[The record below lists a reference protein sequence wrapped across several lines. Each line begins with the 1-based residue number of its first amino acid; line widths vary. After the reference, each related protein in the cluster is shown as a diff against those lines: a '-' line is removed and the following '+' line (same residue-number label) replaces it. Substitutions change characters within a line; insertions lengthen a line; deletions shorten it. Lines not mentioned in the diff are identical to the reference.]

1 MPQNVYTFILRH
13 SKKEQIVLL
22 ILAVIS
28 YPFLYYSYDLP
39 KLIINYITE
48 VSQFVSEPA
57 NADAKVPAQSM
68 FGIELDHVQYL
79 LALCFA
85 FLTLVLVNGGFKYFI
100 NVFKGQLGER
110 MLRRLRFEL
119 FSRVLRFPLPHFKKV
134 SSAEIIPMITAEVEP
149 LGGFIGD
156 AFVQPIF
163 QGGMLIV
170 PLVFILAQDW
180 ALGLAAIALYPVQ
193 IFVIPKLQRRVN
205 ALGKQRVRA
214 VRQLSQR
221 IGESIAGVQE
231 IHANDTSML
240 ERASFSERLGAIY
253 GIRFHIYKLKF
264 FTKFLINAIDKMTP
278 FFFYTIGGY
287 LVMEGRLDIGAMVAV
302 IAAQKDLA
310 SPAKELLAYYQQ
322 KEDVRIKYEQVIGQF
337 GPAGMVEM
345 ERQEN
350 EPEAEVVLS
359 GQLDIANL
367 SLTEEDGVK
376 LIDSVTM
383 QVDLGGRVAIVGDGG
398 SGKDELALVLGNLLQ
413 PTGGRIALGDLDFS
427 ALPETV
433 AGRRIAYVGQSA
445 HMFSDSVRNNLYYG
459 LKHRPLIAPDLDDA
473 TLAERRRLMS
483 EAGKSGNLDMDVMA
497 DWVDYAAAGVAGGE
511 ELTALAIE
519 TLRLVD
525 LEDDVYQMG
534 LRGTI
539 DPGSHV
545 DLATRIL
552 EVREA
557 LRVQVSE
564 SGMAELIEP
573 FDGARYNTNA
583 TVAENLLFGTPVD
596 EAFAED
602 NLAANAYLLEVLEKA
617 GLTTDLLEIGR
628 QVAETMVELFSG
640 LPPGHEFFEQ
650 FSFISSDDLPDFQ
663 AILGRVSHGGFD
675 QLPAEDR
682 QRLLA
687 LPFKLIPARHR
698 LDLMDEA
705 MQARIL
711 EARGLFAE
719 GLPEDKK
726 GAVAFFDAEKYND
739 AASIQDNVLFG
750 KVVYGQAEGPE
761 RVGKAVSEVLESLGL
776 RPAVMEVGL
785 EFQVGIAG
793 SRLSSGQRQKLG
805 FARCLLKKPDMMV
818 VNQATAALDGRAQ
831 NQIMTNLLERFST
844 GGLLWF
850 LHRPSLASY
859 FDRVFVMR
867 AGRVVESG
875 NFEEL
880 SEVGSLFAQLVEAE

>member
-1 MPQNVYTFILRH
+1 MPHNVYTFILRH
-13 SKKEQIVLL
+13 SKKEQIALL
-22 ILAVIS
+22 LLAAIS

-48 VSQFVSEPA
+48 VSQFITEPA
-57 NADAKVPAQSM
+57 NADSKVPTQLALGM
-68 FGIELDHVQYL
+68 ELDHVQYL

-85 FLTLVLVNGGFKYFI
+85 FLLLVLINGGFKYFI

-110 MLRRLRFEL
+110 MLRRIRFEL
-119 FSRVLRFPLPHFKKV
+119 YSRVLRFPLPHFKKV
-134 SSAEIIPMITAEVEP
+134 SSGEIIPMITAEVEP

-156 AFVQPIF
+156 AFVQPIY

-170 PLVFILAQDW
+170 PLTFILLQDLW
-180 ALGLAAIALYPVQ
+180 LGLAAIALYPVQ

-214 VRQLSQR
+214 VRRLSER
-221 IGESIAGVQE
+221 IGESIGGVQE

-240 ERASFSERLGAIY
+240 ERASFSERLGTIY
-253 GIRFHIYKLKF
+253 GIRFRIYKLKF

-287 LVMEGRLDIGAMVAV
+287 LVMEGSLDIGALVAV

-337 GPAGMVEM
+337 APPGMVEM
-345 ERQEN
+345 ESQEN
-350 EPEAEVVLS
+350 EPEAPANLA
-359 GQLDIANL
+359 GLLDVANL
-367 SLTEEDGVK
+367 SLAEDDGVK
-376 LIDSVTM
+376 LIDGATM
-383 QVDLGGRVAIVGDGG
+383 QIDLGGRVAIVGDGG
-398 SGKDELALVLGNLLQ
+398 SGKDELALVLGNLIR
-413 PTGGRIALGDLDFS
+413 PTGGRIALGDLDFNS
-427 ALPETV
+427 LPETV
-433 AGRRIAYVGQSA
+433 VGRRVAYVGQSA

-459 LKHRPLIAPDLDDA
+459 LKHRPLIAPELDDA
-473 TLAERRRLMS
+473 TLAERRHLMS
-483 EAGKSGNLDMDVMA
+483 ESAKSGNLDMDVLA
-497 DWVDYAAAGVAGGE
+497 DWVDYAAAGVVGGE
-511 ELTALAIE
+511 ELTARAIE
-519 TLRLVD
+519 ALRLVD

-539 DPGSHV
+539 DPGTHA
-545 DLATRIL
+545 DLAARIL
-552 EVREA
+552 EAREA
-557 LRVQVSE
+557 LRARE
-564 SGMAELIEP
+564 SGSELAELIEP
-573 FDGARYNTNA
+573 FDATLYNTNA

-596 EAFAED
+596 DAFAED
-602 NLAANAYLLEVLEKA
+602 NLAANGYLLEVLEKA
-617 GLTTDLLEIGR
+617 GLTSDLLEIGR

-663 AILGRVSHGGFD
+663 TILGRASHGGID
-675 QLPAEDR
+675 QLSAEDR

-687 LPFKLIPARHR
+687 LPFKIIPARHR
-698 LDLMDEA
+698 LDLIDDE
-705 MQARIL
+705 MQGRIL
-711 EARGLFAE
+711 EARRLFAE
-719 GLPEDKK
+719 GLPEDRK
-726 GAVAFFDAEKYND
+726 GAVAFFDSEKYND

-761 RVGKAVSEVLESLGL
+761 RVGKAVSDVLESLGL

-785 EFQVGIAG
+785 DFQVGIAG

-818 VNQATAALDGRAQ
+818 VNQATASLDGRAQ
-831 NQIMTNLLERFST
+831 NQIMTNLLEQFSA
-844 GGLLWF
+844 GGLIWF
-850 LHRPSLASY
+850 LHRPSLARN
-859 FDRVFVMR
+859 FDHVFVMR
-867 AGRVVESG
+867 AGKVVENG
-875 NFEEL
+875 KFEEV
-880 SEVGSLFAQLVEAE
+880 SKDGSLFAQLVEAE